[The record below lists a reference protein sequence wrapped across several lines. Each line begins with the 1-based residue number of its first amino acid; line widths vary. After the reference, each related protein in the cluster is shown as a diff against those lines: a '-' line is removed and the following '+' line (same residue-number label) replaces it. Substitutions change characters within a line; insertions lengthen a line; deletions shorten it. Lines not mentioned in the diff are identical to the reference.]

1 MPGLISFRAPP
12 IRDEVE
18 ETWRR
23 TMQSLLINQPS
34 SHASDLLFQL
44 YRLVKVNKYT
54 NLFLSLPFCLAC
66 SLSLSLPPTAF

>member
-12 IRDEVE
+12 IRDEAE

-44 YRLVKVNKYT
+44 YRLVKVRCFFFFFK
-54 NLFLSLPFCLAC
+54 LP
-66 SLSLSLPPTAF
+66 